1 MDLFPRAGAED
12 KAQWI
17 LDWDFG
23 VRICRSA
30 KLLLHSDP
38 SAAYVRDQDENIT
51 LLHNA
56 TLGGVTRERIAKTIL
71 SHCPD
76 CCELVDRR
84 GRNALRYAV
93 ESKSI
98 TGLRAFLRNPF
109 ISNLINQKDDEGN
122 TPLHLLTT
130 VGFGPGLFLV
140 QPLVDKMAVN
150 SQEMPD
156 LVLSPLLEV
165 IFDRVA
171 SPVLQRLGDSW
182 DLKDNLKKLQHVLLM
197 VQAILEDAEQ
207 QQLTRKGVKIGLSR
221 LQDAAY
227 DAEDLLD
234 DFAAKAVVIDSGK
247 SSISISINAGKVRKT
262 LQDLELTAIEGLSLN
277 LKEGSI
283 MNRSYN
289 ERETSSFIV
298 ESQICGREKDRENI
312 VKLLLSC
319 EATQEGNVI
328 AIPIIGIGGTG
339 KTTLAQLA
347 YNDERMTQHF
357 DVKIWVFVSENFNSK
372 RIMKEVLESS
382 MNGTDEWDK
391 KRLIFSG
398 GVGWKQ
404 NNTEDQDEWDKQR
417 LIFSGGVAG
426 SKIIITSHNKKFGM
440 ATSISKRRRREVSKS
455 FAHWNANCPKMWRS
469 AISSKKPG
477 KPNALQKS
485 EREWLLVKSSDLWNL
500 ITSHGGILPSLM
512 LSYHHLPSHLKRCF
526 VFCSI
531 FLKNYEIIKEKLIH
545 LWMAEGLI
553 QLEGDTTL
561 EDIGNENFNDL
572 LWMCFFQEAEKCNTG
587 NMTRYKMRDII
598 HDLARYVAGK
608 EFVILDHSHPGSS
621 MLQTHHSSIL
631 CKFGSFEVP
640 EGLYEAEHLRT
651 ILLIVG
657 GDLQEVPIRLLSGFK
672 YLWVL
677 DMKSCGLTKLHELIG
692 GLTCLRYLD
701 LSYTLIRTLPPIIRN
716 LCLLQTL
723 NLHGCSELEQ
733 LPNLASMADLR
744 HLIISEC
751 GKLIYVP
758 FSIRT
763 LHRVQSLPMFIVQ
776 WGSFNAL
783 GDLEHLNLYS
793 ELKIKHLQNVKGA
806 YQAQL
811 ANMRM
816 KRNLEILG
824 LYWERYD
831 RLPLQ
836 GQEHDDALA
845 EGILEAL
852 LL

>member
-1 MDLFPRAGAED
+1 
-12 KAQWI
+12 
-17 LDWDFG
+17 
-23 VRICRSA
+23 
-30 KLLLHSDP
+30 
-38 SAAYVRDQDENIT
+38 
-51 LLHNA
+51 
-56 TLGGVTRERIAKTIL
+56 
-71 SHCPD
+71 
-76 CCELVDRR
+76 
-84 GRNALRYAV
+84 
-93 ESKSI
+93 
-98 TGLRAFLRNPF
+98 
-109 ISNLINQKDDEGN
+109 
-122 TPLHLLTT
+122 
-130 VGFGPGLFLV
+130 
-140 QPLVDKMAVN
+140 
-150 SQEMPD
+150 
-156 LVLSPLLEV
+156 
-165 IFDRVA
+165 
-171 SPVLQRLGDSW
+171 
-182 DLKDNLKKLQHVLLM
+182 
-197 VQAILEDAEQ
+197 
-207 QQLTRKGVKIGLSR
+207 
-221 LQDAAY
+221 
-227 DAEDLLD
+227 
-234 DFAAKAVVIDSGK
+234 
-247 SSISISINAGKVRKT
+247 
-262 LQDLELTAIEGLSLN
+262 
-277 LKEGSI
+277 
-283 MNRSYN
+283 
-289 ERETSSFIV
+289 
-298 ESQICGREKDRENI
+298 
-312 VKLLLSC
+312 
-319 EATQEGNVI
+319 
-328 AIPIIGIGGTG
+328 
-339 KTTLAQLA
+339 
-347 YNDERMTQHF
+347 
-357 DVKIWVFVSENFNSK
+357 
-372 RIMKEVLESS
+372 
-382 MNGTDEWDK
+382 
-391 KRLIFSG
+391 
-398 GVGWKQ
+398 
-404 NNTEDQDEWDKQR
+404 
-417 LIFSGGVAG
+417 
-426 SKIIITSHNKKFGM
+426 
-440 ATSISKRRRREVSKS
+440 
-455 FAHWNANCPKMWRS
+455 
-469 AISSKKPG
+469 
-477 KPNALQKS
+477 
-485 EREWLLVKSSDLWNL
+485 
-500 ITSHGGILPSLM
+500 
-512 LSYHHLPSHLKRCF
+512 
-526 VFCSI
+526 
-531 FLKNYEIIKEKLIH
+531 
-545 LWMAEGLI
+545 MAEGLI

-824 LYWERYD
+824 LYWERKS
-831 RLPLQ
+831 
-836 GQEHDDALA
+836 
-845 EGILEAL
+845 EAS
-852 LL
+852 